1 MSLRHAPLKDLQVNG
16 EVHGFRSGLTLLTL
30 LQELNISPQQVAVAV
45 NDDFYPGARIPDR
58 PLAPGDIV
66 EIVRIT
72 GGG

>member
-1 MSLRHAPLKDLQVNG
+1 MPLENLQVNG
-16 EVHGFRSGLTLLTL
+16 RAHACAPGLTLLTL
-30 LQELNISPQQVAVAV
+30 LRELNISPQAVAVAV

-58 PLAPGDIV
+58 PLEPGDTV